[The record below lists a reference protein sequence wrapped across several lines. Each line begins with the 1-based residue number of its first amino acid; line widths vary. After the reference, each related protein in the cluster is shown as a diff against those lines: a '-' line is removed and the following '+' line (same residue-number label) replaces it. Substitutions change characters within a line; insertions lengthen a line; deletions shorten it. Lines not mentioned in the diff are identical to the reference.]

1 MSMSKYIKGIADSKK
16 VQLAKQIKENC
27 ESLGVNIS
35 YQIYDVLEDGID
47 IPQKEFTTDYEEI
60 IEIDVKDIPKEVEKI
75 QFIISY

>member
-1 MSMSKYIKGIADSKK
+1 MSMSKYIKGIADSKR
-16 VQLAKQIKENC
+16 VELAKQTKVNC
-27 ESLGVNIS
+27 ESLSINVPSEVYEI
-35 YQIYDVLEDGID
+35 LEDGID

>member
-16 VQLAKQIKENC
+16 VELAKQAKVNC
-27 ESLGVNIS
+27 ESLGI
-35 YQIYDVLEDGID
+35 DVPSKVYEILEDGID

>member
-1 MSMSKYIKGIADSKK
+1 MSMSKYIKGIADSKR
-16 VQLAKQIKENC
+16 VELAKQIKENC
-27 ESLGVNIS
+27 VSLGVDVP
-35 YQIYDVLEDGID
+35 YDIYELLDDGID

>member
-16 VQLAKQIKENC
+16 VELAKQIKENC
-27 ESLGVNIS
+27 NLLGVYAPDEI
-35 YQIYDVLEDGID
+35 DDLLEDGIE

-75 QFIISY
+75 QFIVSY

>member
-16 VQLAKQIKENC
+16 VELAKQIKENC
-27 ESLGVNIS
+27 ESLGAVVPS
-35 YQIYDVLEDGID
+35 EIYELLEDGIE

>member
-1 MSMSKYIKGIADSKK
+1 MSMSKYIKGIADSKR
-16 VQLAKQIKENC
+16 VEFAKQAKVNC
-27 ESLGVNIS
+27 ESLGI
-35 YQIYDVLEDGID
+35 DVPGEVYEILEDGIE

>member
-16 VQLAKQIKENC
+16 VELAKQIKENC
-27 ESLGVNIS
+27 ESLGVDIP
-35 YQIYDVLEDGID
+35 YDVYNMLEDGID

>member
-16 VQLAKQIKENC
+16 VELAEQVKENC
-27 ESLGVNIS
+27 TLLGI
-35 YQIYDVLEDGID
+35 DVPDEIDDLLEDGIT